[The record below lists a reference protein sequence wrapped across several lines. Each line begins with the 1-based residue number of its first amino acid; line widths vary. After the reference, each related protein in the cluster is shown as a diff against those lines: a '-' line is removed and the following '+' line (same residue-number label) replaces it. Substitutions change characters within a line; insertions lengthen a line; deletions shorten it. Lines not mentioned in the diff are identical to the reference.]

1 MSAHTDQSAPE
12 SKAAVSSPAS
22 LAAPAKENGKAPQLT
37 VVGDA
42 PAPRRRRG
50 LRVGLMLSLPL
61 VLAVAGGYLWLSG
74 GRYASTDNAYL
85 EQNRVTIT
93 ADQSGRIVEVAVKEN
108 DRVKP
113 GDLLFRIDP
122 EPYRI
127 ALDQAHAAVA
137 VARLAVEQLRS
148 AYQQA
153 LAAQKSAEDTL
164 DYQQKTFARQQ
175 DLLKRG
181 VSSNADFDTAQNNL
195 RNAEQALAQAR
206 EKVAGALTALGGDPN
221 IPTDQHPSVMQA
233 LSAAAS
239 AALAL
244 KQTTVYAPAGGVV
257 SQTDRLRVG
266 QYVTNPAMAPT
277 ALMSL
282 VETSTTYVEANF
294 KETDLTHM
302 RVGQD
307 ATVTLDA
314 YPDHTFRASVESID
328 AGTGSAFSLLPA
340 QNATGN
346 WVKVVQRVPVRLKLT
361 DAVDKDALQ
370 AGLSASVEVDT
381 GYRRSLPGFGAA
393 RAADSLSIRT
403 AEDGKPGSV
412 ADRSA
417 Q

>member
-1 MSAHTDQSAPE
+1 MSAEPVQDAP
-12 SKAAVSSPAS
+12 KAV
-22 LAAPAKENGKAPQLT
+22 PQLT
-37 VVGDA
+37 VVSEA
-42 PAPRRRRG
+42 PAPKRQRG
-50 LRVGLMLSLPL
+50 SMRFVLMLALP
-61 VLAVAGGYLWLSG
+61 VILAVGGGYLWLTG

-108 DRVKP
+108 DRVAK
-113 GDLLFRIDP
+113 GDLLFKIDP
-122 EPYRI
+122 EPYAI
-127 ALDQAHAAVA
+127 ALHQAEAAVA
-137 VARLAVEQLRS
+137 MARLEVEQLRS
-148 AYQQA
+148 TYQQA
-153 LAAQKSAEDTL
+153 LSMQQSSEDTL
-164 DYQQKTFARQQ
+164 AYQQKIFSRQQ

-195 RNAEQALAQAR
+195 RNAEQAVAQDK
-206 EKVAGALTALGGDPN
+206 EKVLSALSALGGDPS
-221 IPTDQHPSVMQA
+221 IPTDQHPKVMQA
-233 LSAAAS
+233 LAAEQS

-244 KQTTVYAPAGGVV
+244 KQTAVYAPADGVV

-302 RVGQD
+302 RVGQS
-307 ATVTLDA
+307 ATVSLDA
-314 YPDHTFRASVESID
+314 YPDRKFEAHVESID

-346 WVKVVQRVPVRLKLT
+346 WVKVVQRVPVRLKL
-361 DAVDKDALQ
+361 AGEVDTAALQ

-381 GYRRSLPGFGAA
+381 HFKRSLPGFGAS
-393 RAADSLSIRT
+393 AATSDKT
-403 AEDGKPGSV
+403 AP
-412 ADRSA
+412 
-417 Q
+417 